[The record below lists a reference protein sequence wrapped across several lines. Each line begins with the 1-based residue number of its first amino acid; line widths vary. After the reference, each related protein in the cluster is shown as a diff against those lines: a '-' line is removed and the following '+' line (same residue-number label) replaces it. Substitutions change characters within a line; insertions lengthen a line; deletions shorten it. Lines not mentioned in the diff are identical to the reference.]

1 MTFGLVARLAA
12 DRLAR
17 LPGIFTVAGVLTGI
31 VAGSRQP
38 NKLSSSACD
47 GRHGAA

>member
-1 MTFGLVARLAA
+1 MTFGLVARLAV

-17 LPGIFTVAGVLTGI
+17 LPGIFTVGWGLERNC
-31 VAGSRQP
+31 SREPSAQQAE
-38 NKLSSSACD
+38 STACD